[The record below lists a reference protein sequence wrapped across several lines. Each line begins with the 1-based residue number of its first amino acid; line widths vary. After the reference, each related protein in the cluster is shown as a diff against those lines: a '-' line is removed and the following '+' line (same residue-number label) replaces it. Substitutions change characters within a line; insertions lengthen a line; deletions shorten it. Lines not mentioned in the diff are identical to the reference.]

1 MQSFIWEST
10 TVTWLQLLHNFL
22 DICKCMNVNN
32 SSMSNA
38 TQAIR
43 PHRLLQLPLLLPS
56 NHTTNNPAIPAI
68 LSS

>member
-43 PHRLLQLPLLLPS
+43 PHRLLQLPLFFFSIIPLI
-56 NHTTNNPAIPAI
+56 NPAIPSI
-68 LSS
+68 LAS